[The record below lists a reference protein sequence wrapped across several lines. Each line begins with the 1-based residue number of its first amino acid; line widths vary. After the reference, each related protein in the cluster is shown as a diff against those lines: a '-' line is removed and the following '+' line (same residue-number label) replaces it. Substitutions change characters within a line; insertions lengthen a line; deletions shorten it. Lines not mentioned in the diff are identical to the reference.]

1 MGLQVKKNSE
11 LEDMEQKFNDRKLLW
26 TNIEKFSKKSQDW
39 LANQF
44 LSLEVEEV
52 EKDMKFFESS
62 NI

>member
-1 MGLQVKKNSE
+1 
-11 LEDMEQKFNDRKLLW
+11 MEQKFNDRKLLW

-52 EKDMKFFESS
+52 AKDMKFFESS

>member
-39 LANQF
+39 LSNQF

-52 EKDMKFFESS
+52 EQDMKFFESS